1 VIRCSRPC
9 SQRPGKWLWV
19 RRPPCCAGS
28 DLELSG
34 WVPLKAPPLSS
45 RGMNPGAT
53 PTSSLSRFDQA
64 EFCRGHPF
72 WAVET
77 NDLSL
82 VRGLGLNDFLHWVKP
97 RCGLPSNRERGTP
110 SPPRPETE
118 RALPPAH
125 RGFTSGPKGIRQP
138 KSLKKTTPATR
149 RRTEVPAI
157 AAPGGRRGAG
167 TARSCPSPAPR
178 RAPSSPPVE
187 MGEFQSAPP
196 CAGLGWGRAV
206 PATGFNP

>member
-110 SPPRPETE
+110 SPNGTCSSPCPSRVHLGTQGDPAAQIPEE
-118 RALPPAH
+118 DD
-125 RGFTSGPKGIRQP
+125 
-138 KSLKKTTPATR
+138 
-149 RRTEVPAI
+149 
-157 AAPGGRRGAG
+157 PGHEEEDGGAG
-167 TARSCPSPAPR
+167 DCSPGRAPR
-178 RAPSSPPVE
+178 GWNSSFMPK
-187 MGEFQSAPP
+187 P
-196 CAGLGWGRAV
+196 CSSQGSFV
-206 PATGFNP
+206 STG